1 MPGVPALPEGARH
14 APGRKPDGGVREV
27 VVGRNP
33 VLEILLAGRRT
44 VRKVQVA
51 EGAAEQGRLGR
62 LMREAAQR
70 GVPLERVPRSALD
83 RLSDSHQGVAAL
95 VDPYPYVTLDE
106 ILDRA
111 RSAHEPPFVLVLDI
125 VQNPQ
130 NLGSVMRT
138 AEAVGVH
145 GVVLPLRRGVG
156 VTAAVVSASAGATE
170 HLLVATANLA
180 QALSRLKAAGVWVIG
195 LERGAGSTRLDQ
207 ARLGGPLA
215 LVIGGEG
222 AGMRRLVRDSCD
234 LLVEIPMRG
243 RVDSLNAAV
252 AGSIGLYAAWQAR
265 AFEGAALAPDVG
277 VVD

>member
-1 MPGVPALPEGARH
+1 MPALREHSGR
-14 APGRKPDGGVREV
+14 GRRRKPDAGARELV
-27 VVGRNP
+27 FGRNP
-33 VLEILLAGRRT
+33 VLETLLAGRRT

-51 EGAAEQGRLGR
+51 EGAAEQGTLGR
-62 LMREAAQR
+62 LTREATGR
-70 GVPLERVPRSALD
+70 GVPVDHVPRSTLD

-106 ILDRA
+106 ILERA
-111 RSAHEPPFVLVLDI
+111 RSSHEPPFVLVLDI
-125 VQNPQ
+125 IQNPQ
-130 NLGSVMRT
+130 NLGSLMRT

-145 GVVLPLRRGVG
+145 GVVIPLRRGVG
-156 VTAAVVSASAGATE
+156 ITPAVVSASAGATE

-180 QALSRLKAAGVWVIG
+180 QALGRLKAAGVWVIG
-195 LERGAGSTRLDQ
+195 LERGLGSTRLDQ
-207 ARLGGPLA
+207 APLGGPLA

-222 AGMRRLVRDSCD
+222 AGLRRLVRDSCD

-265 AFEGAALAPDVG
+265 AFAGAGAAPDVG

>member
-1 MPGVPALPEGARH
+1 
-14 APGRKPDGGVREV
+14 
-27 VVGRNP
+27 
-33 VLEILLAGRRT
+33 
-44 VRKVQVA
+44 
-51 EGAAEQGRLGR
+51 
-62 LMREAAQR
+62 
-70 GVPLERVPRSALD
+70 
-83 RLSDSHQGVAAL
+83 
-95 VDPYPYVTLDE
+95 
-106 ILDRA
+106 
-111 RSAHEPPFVLVLDI
+111 
-125 VQNPQ
+125 
-130 NLGSVMRT
+130 MRT

-145 GVVLPLRRGVG
+145 GVVLPLRRGG
-156 VTAAVVSASAGATE
+156 GITAAVVSASAGATE

>member
-1 MPGVPALPEGARH
+1 MAALHEQSAQGPRRSRDAGAREL
-14 APGRKPDGGVREV
+14 VF
-27 VVGRNP
+27 GRNP
-33 VLEILLAGRRT
+33 VLEILRAGRRT

-51 EGAAEQGRLGR
+51 EGAAEKGTLGR
-62 LMREAAQR
+62 LTREATER
-70 GVPLERVPRSALD
+70 GVPVERVPRSALD

-106 ILDRA
+106 ILERA
-111 RSAHEPPFVLVLDI
+111 RVLHEPPFVLVLDI
-125 VQNPQ
+125 IQNPQ
-130 NLGSVMRT
+130 NLGSLMRT

-156 VTAAVVSASAGATE
+156 VTPAVVSASAGATE

-180 QALSRLKAAGVWVIG
+180 LAIGRLKAAEVWVIG

-222 AGMRRLVRDSCD
+222 TGMRRLVRDSCD

-252 AGSIGLYAAWQAR
+252 AGSIGLYAAWEAR
-265 AFEGAALAPDVG
+265 AFPEAGRTPDVG